1 MPLTVKVRYKQELW
15 LVLSLF
21 ISLSSASTRCD
32 KTPAGYTTPRSA
44 GANGFRISLNGN
56 PTLYR
61 PGTTYEI
68 ELFGLETEDGDDD
81 PSRKNFINFMLVAE
95 SDRLSTELPQLGTF
109 QLMPG
114 DAMTK
119 FR

>member
-1 MPLTVKVRYKQELW
+1 MPPREVG
-15 LVLSLF
+15 LVLSL
-21 ISLSSASTRCD
+21 LVTLAASSTPRCD
-32 KTPAGYTTPRSA
+32 KSPANYHTAPSQGD
-44 GANGFRISLNGN
+44 NGFRISITGT
-56 PTLYR
+56 PRLYR